1 MSAQMTFD
9 PKTSR
14 VVAKTSVITSPLA
27 AIGWLAFTVLL
38 LISPALVW
46 AGWKLLL

>member
-1 MSAQMTFD
+1 MSTQMRFD
-9 PKTSR
+9 PKTSTVTTKAMATTR
-14 VVAKTSVITSPLA
+14 PID
-27 AIGWLAFTVLL
+27 AIMWLAFTVLL